1 MSEPTRHRTSP
12 SGTGTRPSETGT
24 RRGFLAN
31 SPLGIPAYRQLYTGA
46 VTTSMAYTMQSAMA
60 GWLMASLSGSA
71 LLVGLVQAASTL
83 PFLLFGLVSGS
94 VSDLFDRRYVL
105 VITHLMMGLAT
116 ASVGVMA
123 QQHVLQPWSLVAC
136 TLLCG
141 LGYTFYQPAQ
151 QASINGLV
159 PRPLLPKAVALGSV
173 AFNAARS
180 VGPALAGLIA
190 ALLGEGL
197 AVMVASLFFLP
208 MLPAAMRA
216 VPPREVTSQVARE
229 TLWAGI
235 LSGMRFAAHARVLRA
250 ALIINFGFCFCA
262 AALWAMFPLVAQQR
276 LGLAADGYGF
286 LYSTFGL
293 GAVASALWL
302 PRFLRQGSGASRIIR
317 AALVLWSAASLTVG
331 LSRWVPQA
339 VVGTFLAGMAWVG
352 VLAGLSTVAQSI
364 APAWVRA
371 RAVANNQI
379 SVQAGL
385 ALGSLFWGA
394 MVNWTDLQF
403 VLIGSAVVMAVFAV
417 LTIRQPVRLGVDED
431 VTPDGFLVAPAVHL
445 QAEAVTGGGIRVRV
459 QYAVAAAQ
467 EAAFSQAMQ
476 ALRESR
482 RRNGALRWRLARQA
496 GEGTVM
502 GPAGEGARVGTV
514 AGTVAG
520 AVAGTGGDT
529 KTAVAP
535 AAPASA
541 GAARWEE
548 SFELASALEWQR
560 FPERMMQA
568 DRMAW
573 EAVQAT
579 LARS

>member
-216 VPPREVTSQVARE
+216 VPPREVTSQVVRE

-339 VVGTFLAGMAWVG
+339 V
-352 VLAGLSTVAQSI
+352 AQSI

-431 VTPDGFLVAPAVHL
+431 VTPDGFLAAPAVHL

-514 AGTVAG
+514 AGT
-520 AVAGTGGDT
+520 GGDT

>member
-123 QQHVLQPWSLVAC
+123 QQHVLQPWSLVAS